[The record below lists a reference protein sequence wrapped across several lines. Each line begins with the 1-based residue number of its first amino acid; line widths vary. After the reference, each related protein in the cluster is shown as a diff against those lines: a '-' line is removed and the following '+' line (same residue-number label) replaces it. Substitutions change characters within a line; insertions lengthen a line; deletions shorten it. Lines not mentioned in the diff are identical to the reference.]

1 MNAFRICLTVVF
13 VALTATSV
21 TAQNAVQLPTLS
33 SFRTGTT
40 VSVPDRGTV
49 YTGGINRGADGRSE
63 FGTPLLPLR
72 NRAMGSQ
79 RSASSVS
86 TSVYIHDF
94 QAMDEALLS
103 QARGPDYRSPAHRS
117 LGPSVVTGTRRLPA
131 GYQTA
136 QTIRTTWQARPA
148 TPPTTGPLSKSVAQ
162 LRAERAGEQQARIA
176 EAEQLFERGK
186 TAESKGKLTV
196 ARIYYQQASR
206 RAQGPLQQEILAQLR
221 LVTTP
226 IVAQQ

>member
-1 MNAFRICLTVVF
+1 MNAIRISLTVAL

-21 TAQNAVQLPTLS
+21 VAQNAVQLPTLS

-40 VSVPDRGTV
+40 VSVPDRGSV
-49 YTGGINRGADGRSE
+49 YTGGINRAADGRNE

-72 NRAMGSQ
+72 NRGIGSQ
-79 RSASSVS
+79 RSASSVW
-86 TSVYIHDF
+86 TSVHIHDF
-94 QAMDEALLS
+94 EAMDEALLS
-103 QARGPDYRSPAHRS
+103 QARGPNYRVPTHRS
-117 LGPSVVTGTRRLPA
+117 LGSSVVTGTRRLPA
-131 GYQTA
+131 GSQTA
-136 QTIRTTWQARPA
+136 RTTWQSRPA
-148 TPPTTGPLSKSVAQ
+148 TQSATGPLSMSVAQ
-162 LRAERAGEQQARIA
+162 LRAERAGEQQARVA

-196 ARIYYQQASR
+196 AKIYYQQASR

-226 IVAQQ
+226 SVAQK